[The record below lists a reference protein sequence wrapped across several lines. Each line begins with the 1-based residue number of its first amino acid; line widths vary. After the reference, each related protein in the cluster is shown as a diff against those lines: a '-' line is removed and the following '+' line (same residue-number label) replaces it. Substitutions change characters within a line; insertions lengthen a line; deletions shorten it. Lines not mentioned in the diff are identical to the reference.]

1 MPDNERRYV
10 VEVITPSEVARLE
23 ALIHERDE
31 KISSLESRIDGL
43 HRTIYDV
50 ISTLRRAR

>member
-1 MPDNERRYV
+1 MADNERRYV

-23 ALIHERDE
+23 SLIHERDE
-31 KISSLESRIDGL
+31 KISSLESRIDGR